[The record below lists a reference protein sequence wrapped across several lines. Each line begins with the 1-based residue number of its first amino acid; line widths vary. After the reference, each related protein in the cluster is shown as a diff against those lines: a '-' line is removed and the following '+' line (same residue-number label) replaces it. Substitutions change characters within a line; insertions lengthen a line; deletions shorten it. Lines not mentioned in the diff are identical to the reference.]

1 MSFFEFMTPYYQER
15 LQFYERLNLGRC
27 TEAELIDIGGEAS
40 SLQKFLFDILEEGY
54 EETVS
59 RLGARTDALNRLQR
73 FLSVVFQRLGPEQ
86 ARERFY
92 LFPERLQL
100 DALDFET
107 SAEGKSFEL
116 QEYLA
121 DLDVQSDRPVD
132 ITPCF
137 EDMHR
142 MQRWQAK
149 TQVLMTEMFAFLAWV
164 LRRLRQRQHLVPV
177 PFLRDTLLVQVG
189 LMLLQRHGMP
199 IRQPKP
205 VIIGRGFANKFGN
218 GRQIHGALTNVIYRV
233 LLEHGS
239 CDLATMRRSFAA
251 SVGGDPAIPTAF
263 TQASRAA
270 LETLA
275 LEGPPLFIESG
286 VQGTF
291 PLWLL
296 ALSGNAGEMVLYV
309 TAPWL
314 YRMYEG
320 VVFRKNYNYLREVE
334 TIVAHDHL
342 FQVKDVHDGRV
353 FVEETTNAIARRL
366 ALYEIHAFKEIVKAR
381 MAEVL

>member
-1 MSFFEFMTPYYQER
+1 MSFSEFMTRYYRER

-40 SLQKFLFDILEEGY
+40 SLQKFLLDILEEGY

-59 RLGARTDALNRLQR
+59 RLDAQTDALNRLQR
-73 FLSVVFQRLGPEQ
+73 FLSAVFQRLGPQ
-86 ARERFY
+86 HARARFY

-100 DALDFET
+100 NALDFEA
-107 SAEGKSFEL
+107 SAGGKGFEL

-121 DLDVQSDRPVD
+121 GLDVRSDCPVD
-132 ITPCF
+132 ITTCF
-137 EDMHR
+137 EDAHQMR
-142 MQRWQAK
+142 RWQAK
-149 TQVLMTEMFAFLAWV
+149 TEVLMTEMFAFLTWV
-164 LRRLRQRQHLVPV
+164 LRRLVQGRHFVPV
-177 PFLRDTLLVQVG
+177 PLLRDTLLVQVG
-189 LMLLQRHGMP
+189 LTLLRRHGMS

-205 VIIGRGFANKFGN
+205 VLIGRGLANIFGD
-218 GRQIHGALTNVIYRV
+218 GRQIHGALTNAIYHV

-239 CDLATMRRSFAA
+239 CDLATMRHGFAKSA
-251 SVGGDPAIPTAF
+251 REDPAIPTAF
-263 TQASRAA
+263 THASGAA
-270 LETLA
+270 LEALA

-314 YRMYEG
+314 YRTYES

-334 TIVAHDHL
+334 TIAAHDHL
-342 FQVKDVHDGRV
+342 FQVKAVREGHV
-353 FVEETTNAIARRL
+353 FVEETTNEISRRL
-366 ALYEIHAFKEIVKAR
+366 ALYEIHTFKEIVKAR
-381 MAEVL
+381 MAETF

>member
-1 MSFFEFMTPYYQER
+1 
-15 LQFYERLNLGRC
+15 
-27 TEAELIDIGGEAS
+27 
-40 SLQKFLFDILEEGY
+40 
-54 EETVS
+54 
-59 RLGARTDALNRLQR
+59 
-73 FLSVVFQRLGPEQ
+73 
-86 ARERFY
+86 
-92 LFPERLQL
+92 
-100 DALDFET
+100 
-107 SAEGKSFEL
+107 
-116 QEYLA
+116 
-121 DLDVQSDRPVD
+121 
-132 ITPCF
+132 
-137 EDMHR
+137 
-142 MQRWQAK
+142 
-149 TQVLMTEMFAFLAWV
+149 
-164 LRRLRQRQHLVPV
+164 VPL
-177 PFLRDTLLVQVG
+177 LRDTLLVQIG
-189 LMLLQRHGMP
+189 LMLLRRHRMP

-218 GRQIHGALTNVIYRV
+218 GRRIHGALTNVIYRV

-251 SVGGDPAIPTAF
+251 SVGGDPAIPTSF

-314 YRMYEG
+314 YRTYEG

-342 FQVKDVHDGRV
+342 FQVKEVHDGRV

-366 ALYEIHAFKEIVKAR
+366 ALYEVHAFKEIVKAR